1 VLRSIILLCSG
12 AVVVWLTCSGNLTA
26 LKKICSVQMSSPLG
40 VMDFPPYF
48 ELVAREVD

>member
-12 AVVVWLTCSGNLTA
+12 AVIVWLTCSGNLTA

-48 ELVAREVD
+48 ELVAREGD

>member
-1 VLRSIILLCSG
+1 MLRSIILLCSG
-12 AVVVWLTCSGNLTA
+12 AVVVWFTCSGNLRA

-40 VMDFPPYF
+40 VMDFYPYF